1 MFPPVLGTVYPS
13 LYGVLVKREC
23 LSEAENSQIACTF
36 TFGIPTV
43 YAPGTLLEAAGHTLY
58 RCREYYPRGAGHS
71 FPPIQ

>member
-13 LYGVLVKREC
+13 LFVLVKREC

-43 YAPGTLLEAAGHTLY
+43 MLLLVRYLRLPDTHSIDVGSTTLEVQDI
-58 RCREYYPRGAGHS
+58 P
-71 FPPIQ
+71 FPIQ